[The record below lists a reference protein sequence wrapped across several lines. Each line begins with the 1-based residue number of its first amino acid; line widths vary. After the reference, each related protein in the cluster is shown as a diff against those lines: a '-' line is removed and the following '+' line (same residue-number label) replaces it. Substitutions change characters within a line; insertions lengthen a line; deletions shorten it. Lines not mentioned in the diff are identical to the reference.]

1 MRIFDV
7 VKTPGINIGTG
18 GGNFSI
24 VELAVN
30 GPSYQI
36 TAQSQIWQLKF
47 AHAHFDLT
55 AASVAMNNILV
66 ADAWQHDIV
75 NANKGADKRLRF
87 ALEHFVEIAVGGFAE
102 GGIGIGV
109 NTGLGVFVPATWT
122 VGFDTKNADV
132 RGDDFPNLGGVQI
145 TKPASGE
152 FSLKL
157 VFNYTFGLTAQ
168 AAPGGGDITFDHT
181 FDVLADLSD
190 YSDAVQRRI

>member
-1 MRIFDV
+1 MRILDV

-66 ADAWQHDIV
+66 ADALLDVII
-75 NANKGADKRLRF
+75 NPNKGADKRLR
-87 ALEHFVEIAVGGFAE
+87 LPPEHFFVIPVGGLPQ
-102 GGIGIGV
+102 GGHGDGV
-109 NTGLGVFVPATWT
+109 
-122 VGFDTKNADV
+122 
-132 RGDDFPNLGGVQI
+132 
-145 TKPASGE
+145 
-152 FSLKL
+152 
-157 VFNYTFGLTAQ
+157 Y
-168 AAPGGGDITFDHT
+168 
-181 FDVLADLSD
+181 
-190 YSDAVQRRI
+190 

>member
-66 ADAWQHDIV
+66 ADAWLDVII
-75 NANKGADKRLRF
+75 NPNKGADKRLRF
-87 ALEHFVEIAVGGFAE
+87 PLEHFVEIAVGGFAE

-132 RGDDFPNLGGVQI
+132 RGDDFPNLGVDQI
-145 TKPASGE
+145 NNDPSRGL
-152 FSLKL
+152 SRKL
-157 VFNYTFGLTAQ
+157 VFNCAFGLTEQ
-168 AAPGGGDITFDHT
+168 DAPGGDGITCEHT
-181 FDVLADLSD
+181 IVVL
-190 YSDAVQRRI
+190 